1 MADHS
6 LPALSSTY
14 TNFVT
19 ELHNR
24 INDSDKWNTTNT
36 TYITPAPTNQVLGTI
51 RWNNTTF
58 KWEIQTATNTWATH
72 SARYDININGTV
84 GATTAADGKFTT
96 LSTTG
101 IASLGNNST
110 MGAVPIVTTTS
121 TSTLTNKTLT
131 TPVISSISNS
141 GTITLPT
148 GADTLVGRATTDTL
162 TNKTITAPKMTSAT
176 SILDAS
182 SNELISFPATVG
194 SAVNNIQVKNAISG
208 QPAEIAAVGTDTN
221 VSLKFTPKG
230 TGTVSIGADAIVT
243 LTATQTLTN
252 KTLTTPTI
260 SSISNGGT
268 VTVPSGT
275 DTLVNL
281 ASTQTLTNKNLAG
294 AGNTFPTFNQ
304 STTGTA
310 NFAID
315 LTGGANGSIP
325 YQTGSGATS
334 MLAAGT
340 AGYLLQTNGAA
351 APTWIASSGL
361 TVDTASKANTIKINT
376 SAANASFALAFL
388 SGSTDNTYISTYVD
402 VDLTYNPSTN
412 TLNATEFSGNANTVT
427 GGVYT
432 SGNQTIAGI
441 KTFSSTIVGSVNG
454 NANYATTAGGA
465 PATDVY
471 AWAKTAVKPSYT
483 KSEVGLSLVDNTAD
497 ASKPV
502 STAQQTALNLK
513 ADLASPTFTGTVSGI
528 SKAMVGLSSVDNTA
542 DSVKIVSS
550 ATTTTMSSARTDAAA
565 YPVVWG
571 TTGSTS
577 QLYSCTAVNIQSS
590 TGTLNCTTLY
600 ATGNV
605 TAYSDARLKKDLEVI
620 PNALD
625 KVTKLTGYTY
635 TRIDSGDRQS
645 GLIAQDIQRVLPEV
659 ISEKDGYLGVSYGN
673 MVGLLVEA
681 IKELKSEIDTLK
693 AKYESN

>member
-1 MADHS
+1 M
-6 LPALSSTY
+6 L
-14 TNFVT
+14 
-19 ELHNR
+19 ELD
-24 INDSDKWNTTNT
+24 DSDKWNTTNT
-36 TYITPAPTNQVLGTI
+36 TYITPAPTNQALGTI

-58 KWEIQTATNTWATH
+58 KWELQTATNTWATH

-176 SILDAS
+176 SILDTS

-194 SAVNNIQVKNAISG
+194 SAVNNIQVNNAISG

-412 TLNATEFSGNANTVT
+412 TLNATNFSGNANTVT

-432 SGNQTIAGI
+432 SGNQTIAGV

-454 NANYATTAGGA
+454 NANTVTNGVYTSGNQTIDGTKTFSSTISGNITGA
-465 PATDVY
+465 
-471 AWAKTAVKPSYT
+471 
-483 KSEVGLSLVDNTAD
+483 
-497 ASKPV
+497 
-502 STAQQTALNLK
+502 ST
-513 ADLASPTFTGTVSGI
+513 SCSG
-528 SKAMVGLSSVDNTA
+528 N
-542 DSVKIVSS
+542 S
-550 ATTTTMSSARTDAAA
+550 ATASLTTMSSARTDAAV

-590 TGTLNCTTLY
+590 TGTLDCTTLY

-645 GLIAQDIQRVLPEV
+645 GLIAQDIQKVLPEV